1 LSKKTDKIEATITI
15 RNYKLCSY
23 FRTLMRKVFHLA
35 KCSTC
40 QRILAQVNWTFEKQ
54 EIRSQKITEDQ
65 IDQMADLAGSYQA
78 LFSKRAIKYRT
89 LYLKEKTLQEQD
101 YRKYILED
109 DTFLKRPVF
118 IVDEN
123 IFVGNSKSTIEALQ
137 KKLDE

>member
-1 LSKKTDKIEATITI
+1 MRKNRSHNNFN
-15 RNYKLCSY
+15 NYKLCLY
-23 FRTLMRKVFHLA
+23 FRTFMRKVFHLA

-40 QRILAQVNWTFEKQ
+40 QRILTEVNWTFDKQ

-65 IDQMADLAGSYQA
+65 IDQIADLAGSYQA

-89 LYLKEKTLQEQD
+89 LNLKEKNLQEQN

-118 IVDEN
+118 IVDQS

>member
-1 LSKKTDKIEATITI
+1 MSKN
-15 RNYKLCSY
+15 RSHNNFNNYKLCLY

-40 QRILAQVNWTFEKQ
+40 QRILTEVNWTFDKQ
-54 EIRSQKITEDQ
+54 EIRSQKITKDQ

-89 LYLKEKTLQEQD
+89 LNLKEKNLQEQD

-118 IVDEN
+118 IVDQS
-123 IFVGNSKSTIEALQ
+123 IFVGNSKSIIEALQ

>member
-1 LSKKTDKIEATITI
+1 MSKN
-15 RNYKLCSY
+15 RSHNNFNNYKLCLY

-40 QRILAQVNWTFEKQ
+40 QRILTEVNWTFDKQ

-89 LYLKEKTLQEQD
+89 LNLKEKNLQEQD

-118 IVDEN
+118 IVDQS

>member
-1 LSKKTDKIEATITI
+1 MRKNRSHNNFN
-15 RNYKLCSY
+15 NYKLCLY

-40 QRILAQVNWTFEKQ
+40 QRILTEVNWTFDKQ

-89 LYLKEKTLQEQD
+89 LNLKEKNLQEQD

-118 IVDEN
+118 IVDQS

>member
-1 LSKKTDKIEATITI
+1 MSKN
-15 RNYKLCSY
+15 RSHNNFNNYKLCLY

-40 QRILAQVNWTFEKQ
+40 QRILTEVNWTFDKQ

-65 IDQMADLAGSYQA
+65 IDQMVDLAGSYQA

-89 LYLKEKTLQEQD
+89 LNLKEKNLKEQD

>member
-1 LSKKTDKIEATITI
+1 MSKN
-15 RNYKLCSY
+15 RSHNNFNNYKLCLY

-40 QRILAQVNWTFEKQ
+40 QRILTEVNWTFDKQ

-89 LYLKEKTLQEQD
+89 LNLKEKNLQEQD

-118 IVDEN
+118 IVDQS
-123 IFVGNSKSTIEALQ
+123 IFVGNSKSTIEAIQ

>member
-1 LSKKTDKIEATITI
+1 
-15 RNYKLCSY
+15 
-23 FRTLMRKVFHLA
+23 MRKVFHLA

-40 QRILAQVNWTFEKQ
+40 QRILTEVNWTFEKQ

-78 LFSKRAIKYRT
+78 LFSKRAIKFRT
-89 LYLKEKTLQEQD
+89 LNLKEQNLQEQD
-101 YRKYILED
+101 YKKYILED

-123 IFVGNSKSTIEALQ
+123 IFVGNSKSTIEAL
-137 KKLDE
+137 KSKLDE

>member
-1 LSKKTDKIEATITI
+1 MRENRSHNNFN
-15 RNYKLCSY
+15 NYKLCLY
-23 FRTLMRKVFHLA
+23 FRTLMRKVFHLV

-40 QRILAQVNWTFEKQ
+40 QRILTEVNWTFEKQ

-89 LYLKEKTLQEQD
+89 LNLKEKNLQEQD

-118 IVDEN
+118 IVDQS
-123 IFVGNSKSTIEALQ
+123 IFVGNSKSTIEAIQ

>member
-1 LSKKTDKIEATITI
+1 MSKN
-15 RNYKLCSY
+15 RSHNNFNNYKLCLY

-40 QRILAQVNWTFEKQ
+40 QRILTEVNWTFDKQ

-89 LYLKEKTLQEQD
+89 LNLKEKNLQEQD

-118 IVDEN
+118 IVDQS
-123 IFVGNSKSTIEALQ
+123 IFVGNSKSTIEAL
-137 KKLDE
+137 KSKLDE

>member
-1 LSKKTDKIEATITI
+1 MRENRSHNNFN
-15 RNYKLCSY
+15 NYKLCLY
-23 FRTLMRKVFHLA
+23 FRALMRKVFHLV

-40 QRILAQVNWTFEKQ
+40 QRILTEVNWTFEKQ

-89 LYLKEKTLQEQD
+89 LNLKEKNLQEQD

-118 IVDEN
+118 IVDQS
-123 IFVGNSKSTIEALQ
+123 IFVGNSKSTIEAIQ

>member
-1 LSKKTDKIEATITI
+1 MRKNRSHNNFN
-15 RNYKLCSY
+15 NYKLCLY

-40 QRILAQVNWTFEKQ
+40 QRILTEVNWTFDKQ

-89 LYLKEKTLQEQD
+89 LNLKEKNLQEQD

-118 IVDEN
+118 IVDQS
-123 IFVGNSKSTIEALQ
+123 IFVGNSKSTIEAL
-137 KKLDE
+137 KSKLDE

>member
-1 LSKKTDKIEATITI
+1 MRKNRSHNNFN
-15 RNYKLCSY
+15 NYKLCLY

-40 QRILAQVNWTFEKQ
+40 QRILTEVNWTFDKQ

-89 LYLKEKTLQEQD
+89 LNLKEKNLQEQD

-118 IVDEN
+118 IVDQS
-123 IFVGNSKSTIEALQ
+123 IFVGNSKSTIKALQ

>member
-1 LSKKTDKIEATITI
+1 MSKN
-15 RNYKLCSY
+15 RSHNNFNNYKLCLY

-40 QRILAQVNWTFEKQ
+40 QRILTEVNWTFDKQ
-54 EIRSQKITEDQ
+54 EIRSQKITENQ

-89 LYLKEKTLQEQD
+89 LNLKEKNLQEQD

-118 IVDEN
+118 IVDQS

>member
-1 LSKKTDKIEATITI
+1 MRKNRSNNNFN
-15 RNYKLCSY
+15 NYKLCLY

-40 QRILAQVNWTFEKQ
+40 QRILTEVNWTFEKQ
-54 EIRSQKITEDQ
+54 EIRSQKITEGQ

-89 LYLKEKTLQEQD
+89 LNLKEKNLQEQD

-118 IVDEN
+118 IVDQS
-123 IFVGNSKSTIEALQ
+123 IFVGNSKSTIEAIQ

>member
-1 LSKKTDKIEATITI
+1 MRKNRSHNKFN
-15 RNYKLCSY
+15 NYKLCLY
-23 FRTLMRKVFHLA
+23 FRILMRKVFHLA

-40 QRILAQVNWTFEKQ
+40 QRILTEVNWTFDKQ

-89 LYLKEKTLQEQD
+89 LNLKEKNLQEQN

-118 IVDEN
+118 IVDQS